1 MWESDT
7 ESHAWVDLW
16 GHFIKQSKRMC
27 GKRETQYFEAKTTN
41 EQTEIK
47 PHAVLD

>member
-1 MWESDT
+1 MGQKQIWNGPSN
-7 ESHAWVDLW
+7 H
-16 GHFIKQSKRMC
+16 KQSKRMC